1 MVEEHLSQF
10 GPYPEN
16 EMMVARL
23 RDALAQGRPVSGADA
38 SFYMHEMNE
47 ATLMG
52 RGLGYDAAHAS
63 ALSKYQVS
71 PFSVY
76 HPDVIQA
83 LPGTFNDNWFA
94 FWGISK

>member
-10 GPYPEN
+10 GPIPEN
-16 EMMVARL
+16 EAMLARL
-23 RDALAQGRPVSGADA
+23 REALAQGRTISGADA
-38 SFYMHEMNE
+38 SFYMHEANE

-52 RGLGYDAAHAS
+52 RGLAYEQAHAS
-63 ALSKYQVS
+63 ALAKYQVS

-83 LPGTFNDNWFA
+83 LPQQFNNNWFA
-94 FWGISK
+94 FWGITK